1 MLIVAGRLQVPQ
13 THKDKFFDRF
23 YHIISLSV
31 FVAYKVSLVDSDSEF
46 DGAFLGEISRL
57 FAYWTTGGDIGP
69 NSYVL
74 PNGTVLLAPRH
85 IDARLCSRL

>member
-1 MLIVAGRLQVPQ
+1 MPQ

-23 YHIISLSV
+23 YHIIALSV
-31 FVAYKVSLVDSDSEF
+31 FVGFKVTLSESDAEF
-46 DGAFLGEISRL
+46 DHDFLGELSRL

-74 PNGTVLLAPRH
+74 PNGQV
-85 IDARLCSRL
+85 